1 MSSSSDIRR
10 VLRRLKTSERRTKLQ
25 HRERSAL
32 PFVTDTDVIPK
43 LLLDTTVY
51 IDELQAK
58 LPRDVELLLRSPYL
72 WHSSVT
78 EAELSALAG
87 LLDPAHPDT
96 AQAHHQVFATIE
108 HRPNHRIVNPD
119 RETWREAGILAGMLA
134 RLQQYG
140 KVEQRKTLNDALIF
154 LSAAKEGLT
163 VLTRNISDF
172 DLLSQLEPQGKVLF
186 YTI

>member
-10 VLRRLKTSERRTKLQ
+10 VLRRFKTSERRTRLQ
-25 HRERSAL
+25 YREQSAL
-32 PFVTDTDVIPK
+32 SFVADVDIIPK

-51 IDELQAK
+51 IDELQGK

-78 EAELSALAG
+78 EAELSSLAG
-87 LLDPAHPDT
+87 LLNPAHPDT
-96 AQAHHQVFATIE
+96 ARTLQQVFATIE
-108 HRPNHRIVNPD
+108 RRPGHRIVTPD
-119 RETWREAGILAGMLA
+119 RETWREAGVLAGMLA

-140 KVEQRKTLNDALIF
+140 KAEQKKTLNDALIF
-154 LSAAKEGLT
+154 LSAARQGLT

-172 DLLSQLEPQGKVLF
+172 DLLSQLEPHGKVLF